1 MTRTIVSDEQYGKL
15 QRRVS
20 DLVRRVDQ
28 GTIGYDHTMERIQ
41 AILEGRGYEG
51 DLLHGMFASPDAQLR
66 MAKQRNLER
75 GWGFTDEDFASL
87 GPAPSWLTDNR
98 LVVVILDISLDS
110 IEQTFE
116 EAWDAVKGAHPANW
130 RWPELKSDKE
140 SLRLLSGNHKRGL
153 RWQVVD
159 LGANKNAR
167 PIDVRNPKTSP
178 SSALLWMAFYSPKW
192 IQSMNGTDVPY
203 VWIPGYEAT
212 ISGYGAWTSMPLLFW
227 DADDRKV
234 ELYADFSGYR
244 NEKWAVPVLRESP
257 K

>member
-1 MTRTIVSDEQYGKL
+1 MTRTIVSDEEYGKL

-28 GTIGYDHTMERIQ
+28 GTIGYNHTMERIQ

-51 DLLHGMFASPDAQLR
+51 DLIHGMFGGPDAQLR

-87 GPAPSWLTDNR
+87 GQAPTWPTDNR
-98 LVVVILDISLDS
+98 LAVVILDISLDTV
-110 IEQTFE
+110 EQTFE
-116 EAWDAVKGAHPANW
+116 EAWDAVKGAHPADW
-130 RWPELKSDKE
+130 RWPELKFDKK

-159 LGANKNAR
+159 LGINKNSR
-167 PIDVRNPKTSP
+167 PIDVRNAKASP
-178 SSALLWMAFYSPKW
+178 SSSLLWMAFYSPKW

-212 ISGYGAWTSMPLLFW
+212 VSGSRAWTLVPRLLW
-227 DADDRKV
+227 DSGDREVELDASRSDDRY
-234 ELYADFSGYR
+234 ESR
-244 NEKWAVPVLRESP
+244 AVPVLRES
-257 K
+257 